1 MELGQWIA
9 INRKNDRGCY
19 VGKITHITGKMV
31 RFKQSDNHYENT
43 VPKSHIIFCGSED
56 SCKRLKAVWDGL
68 KSTYYERM
76 KKSEAWFQEQTKALI
91 EAMTNLQNP
100 IFTDNEKARLHLEGI
115 RWPNGAYCAHCGEKE
130 NVHRMNGDSH
140 QSGMLYCRTCR
151 KKFTVTVGTIFERS
165 HVPLTK
171 WLLAYH
177 LMCASKKGMSAH
189 QLHRMLG
196 VTYKTAW
203 FMAHRIRESMKPGDP
218 SPLGGNKRL
227 LQIRHSRSSRSLSS
241 LKDS

>member
-1 MELGQWIA
+1 
-9 INRKNDRGCY
+9 
-19 VGKITHITGKMV
+19 
-31 RFKQSDNHYENT
+31 
-43 VPKSHIIFCGSED
+43 
-56 SCKRLKAVWDGL
+56 
-68 KSTYYERM
+68 
-76 KKSEAWFQEQTKALI
+76 
-91 EAMTNLQNP
+91 MTNLQNP

-218 SPLGGNKRL
+218 SPLGGNGKTVEADETFVGGKEKNKHASKKLRAG
-227 LQIRHSRSSRSLSS
+227 RGAVGNA
-241 LKDS
+241 